1 MANAYIV
8 GAVRTATG
16 KKKGRLSRMHP
27 VDMGA
32 AVVDELVDRTGVP
45 TDGVD
50 DLVFGVVMQIGS
62 QAGNLGRN
70 VALSSKL
77 ALEVPGTTVDR
88 QCGSSLQAIQFGAQA
103 VMSGTQD
110 VVICGGVE
118 AMSTVEIG
126 SNIRDGLDK
135 GRGVPKGERLELQ
148 YPGIQFSQFDGAE
161 LLAEKYQISRK
172 ALDEFGLLSHQRA
185 AIATKSGYFNQ
196 EILPLNIELEDGT
209 KDVHTV
215 DEGIR
220 FEANL
225 QGMQS
230 LNTLREGGVITAGT
244 ASQISDGAAA
254 IMVANEEAV
263 RKFDLP
269 VRAKIHSL
277 AVVGSDPV
285 IMLEGPIPATE
296 KVLEKAGLS
305 IDEIDLY
312 EVNEAFGSVPLAW
325 AKALNADPTKLNVN
339 GGAQSLGH
347 PLGGTGAKLMTT
359 LVHELERR
367 QARFGLVAIC
377 EGGGTANS
385 MIIERMNQLDS

>member
-1 MANAYIV
+1 
-8 GAVRTATG
+8 
-16 KKKGRLSRMHP
+16 
-27 VDMGA
+27 A

-45 TDGVD
+45 TDKVD

-126 SNIRDGLDK
+126 SNVRDGLEK

-161 LLAEKYQISRK
+161 LLAEKYQISRE

-185 AIATKSGYFNQ
+185 AAATRSGYFEQ
-196 EILPLNIELEDGT
+196 EIVPLNIELEDGS

-225 QGMQS
+225 EGMQS
-230 LNTLREGGVITAGT
+230 LNALREGGVITAGT

-296 KVLEKAGLS
+296 RVLEKAGLS
-305 IDEIDLY
+305 IDDIDLY

-325 AKALNADPTKLNVN
+325 AKALNADPDKLNVN

-367 QARFGLVAIC
+367 QARYGLVAIC
-377 EGGGTANS
+377 EGGGTANA

>member
-16 KKKGRLSRMHP
+16 RKNGRLSRMHP

-32 AVVDELVDRTGVP
+32 VVVDELVDRTGVP
-45 TDGVD
+45 TDKVD

-126 SNIRDGLDK
+126 SNVRDGLEK
-135 GRGVPKGERLELQ
+135 GRGVPKGERLEIQ

-161 LLAEKYQISRK
+161 LLAERYQISRE

-185 AIATKSGYFNQ
+185 ATATRSGYFEQ
-196 EILPLNIELEDGT
+196 EIVPLNIELEDGS

-225 QGMQS
+225 EGLQS
-230 LNTLREGGVITAGT
+230 LNALREGGVITAGT

-305 IDEIDLY
+305 IDDIDLY

-325 AKALNADPTKLNVN
+325 AKALNADPDKLNVN

-377 EGGGTANS
+377 EGGGTANA

>member
-1 MANAYIV
+1 M
-8 GAVRTATG
+8 
-16 KKKGRLSRMHP
+16 
-27 VDMGA
+27 
-32 AVVDELVDRTGVP
+32 
-45 TDGVD
+45 
-50 DLVFGVVMQIGS
+50 
-62 QAGNLGRN
+62 
-70 VALSSKL
+70 
-77 ALEVPGTTVDR
+77 
-88 QCGSSLQAIQFGAQA
+88 
-103 VMSGTQD
+103 
-110 VVICGGVE
+110 
-118 AMSTVEIG
+118 
-126 SNIRDGLDK
+126 
-135 GRGVPKGERLELQ
+135 
-148 YPGIQFSQFDGAE
+148 
-161 LLAEKYQISRK
+161 
-172 ALDEFGLLSHQRA
+172 
-185 AIATKSGYFNQ
+185 
-196 EILPLNIELEDGT
+196 PLNIELEDGS

-225 QGMQS
+225 EGMQS
-230 LNTLREGGVITAGT
+230 LNALREGGVITAGT

-305 IDEIDLY
+305 IDDIDLY

-325 AKALNADPTKLNVN
+325 AKALNADPDKLNVN

-367 QARFGLVAIC
+367 QARYGLVAIC
-377 EGGGTANS
+377 EGGGTANA